1 MRVLLIGSDTS
12 LGLALTA
19 HLQRWGRHELETVS
33 MTSSRWKSERH
44 AKKVVRRS
52 NSDIVIDAR
61 IEGAID
67 SGELITELDTDR
79 CHWLAKSC
87 QRNGGCYL
95 LVSSAR
101 VFAGDAGRLYRE
113 DDTPDNSETVG
124 QLLARA
130 EELVRSTCPRHLV
143 LRLGPVFSARG
154 VNVLSHMLEQL
165 MAGGQLVLNNQ
176 QRGGPIESVDAA
188 RVVAGIIDQLS
199 AGAEAWGTYHYCSP
213 DATNCYEFA
222 EVLFAC
228 ASQFSE
234 FSADAVQLAAADA
247 PEIIN
252 RSLHCGRIRNTFA
265 IKQVPWRGFVADAVR
280 DYFYHRQ

>member
-1 MRVLLIGSDTS
+1 
-12 LGLALTA
+12 
-19 HLQRWGRHELETVS
+19 
-33 MTSSRWKSERH
+33 
-44 AKKVVRRS
+44 
-52 NSDIVIDAR
+52 
-61 IEGAID
+61 
-67 SGELITELDTDR
+67 
-79 CHWLAKSC
+79 
-87 QRNGGCYL
+87 
-95 LVSSAR
+95 
-101 VFAGDAGRLYRE
+101 YRE
-113 DDTPDNSETVG
+113 DDVPDNPETVG
-124 QLLARA
+124 RLLVRA

-143 LRLGPVFSARG
+143 LRLGPVFSALG

-176 QRGGPIESVDAA
+176 QRGCPVESVDAA

-234 FSADAVQLAAADA
+234 FSADAVQLSAAED
-247 PEIIN
+247 PRILS
-252 RSLHCGRIRNTFA
+252 RSLHCGQIRNTFA

-280 DYFYHRQ
+280 DYFYQRLQPKEG